1 LSIYRPRR
9 AGLRDDAAM
18 NSGRTVFG
26 QLLEFL
32 PRRAFDSAIERYDGA
47 KKVRGFSCM
56 DQLLCMVF
64 AQLTGRA
71 SLRETVSCLRALGSR
86 RYHCGIRVTPARST
100 LAEAN
105 ERRNFRIFMD
115 TALSMIASARMELPV
130 DADLKRLK
138 VQAFAIDST
147 TIDLCLT
154 LFPWALFRRRKAG
167 IKAHTMIDL
176 RVGIPVFMRVSH
188 AKVAD
193 VSVLDEIC
201 FQAGAF
207 YVMDRGYVDFARFYR
222 IHLAGAFFI
231 TRSKRRMDCHVRERL
246 PVKPDGAVKRDQ
258 LIRLRGPKS
267 RRLYPD
273 TLRRVRFI
281 DPETGKRLTF
291 LTNHLTLDALSIA
304 LLYRKRWK
312 IELLFKWMKQHLHIK
327 AFFGTTP
334 NAVKT
339 QLWIAVM
346 VYVLIHRL
354 KRRHGLTQTPNEIAQ
369 ILSVMVFEKTRI
381 NQVFSDIQQKIT
393 ESENRNQLTLFDF

>member
-1 LSIYRPRR
+1 MNTGR
-9 AGLRDDAAM
+9 A
-18 NSGRTVFG
+18 VFA
-26 QLLEFL
+26 QLLDLL
-32 PRRAFDSAIERYDGA
+32 PRRAFELAVERYGGER
-47 KKVRGFSCM
+47 KLRRFSCM
-56 DQLLCMVF
+56 DQLLCMAF
-64 AQLTGRA
+64 AQLTGRS
-71 SLRETVSCLRALGSR
+71 SLRETVSCLRALGAR
-86 RYHCGIRVTPARST
+86 RYHCGIRAAPARST
-100 LAEAN
+100 LAQAN
-105 ERRNFRIFMD
+105 ERRDFRIFMD
-115 TALSMIASARMELPV
+115 TALSMIASARIELPV
-130 DADLKRLK
+130 DVDLKRLN
-138 VQAFAIDST
+138 VHAFAIDST
-147 TIDLCLT
+147 TIDLCLK
-154 LFPWALFRRRKAG
+154 LFPWAQFRRRKAG
-167 IKAHTMIDL
+167 VKAHTMIDL

-193 VSVLDEIC
+193 VTVLDQIT

-231 TRSKRRMDCHVRERL
+231 TRTKRRMDCRVRRRL
-246 PVKPDGAVKRDQ
+246 PVEPGGPIQRDQ

-273 TLRRVRFI
+273 TLRRVRYI
-281 DPETGKRLTF
+281 DPDTGKRLTF

-346 VYVLIHRL
+346 VYVLVHRL
-354 KRRHGLTQTPNEIAQ
+354 KHRHGLSHTPNQIVQ
-369 ILSVMVFEKTRI
+369 ILGVMTFEKTPI
-381 NQVFSDIQQKIT
+381 IQVFSEIDTSIT
-393 ESENRNQLTLFDF
+393 DDENRKQLTLFEF